1 MFSSGPDIVS
11 SITELSS
18 AAWAYTGV
26 SMAFEL
32 GIVRA
37 LDEPSSAARIAS
49 RLDLDPALVED
60 LLGVLVAIGAV
71 ERTGERGDVFA
82 ATAAFGPFRSGSLA
96 RVMRAGIRS
105 DQMQTAEAFRSAR
118 AGSLDPGWA
127 HRDPDVLVAQGETA
141 GLFRLAAEHVLP
153 SLPGL
158 RDRLERSG
166 AAFLDVGAGVGVLS
180 REICMVYPEVEAT
193 CLEPNEAA
201 RALGRERCRESG
213 LEGRIEFISH
223 AVGELEPQPR
233 FDLALIPQPF
243 LHPDAFATGL
253 GHVRQALRPGGWLL
267 VLALDLPDHEPLT
280 AASRRVRA
288 RLWGGGALECEDL
301 IAMLRDD
308 GFSDVQAH
316 APIGAYR
323 MYVARRPVAAAAD
336 AELGAPGADP
346 IAA

>member
-11 SITELSS
+11 SLGELSS

-32 GIVRA
+32 GVVRA
-37 LDEPSSAARIAS
+37 LDEPSSAEEIAA
-49 RLDLDPALVED
+49 RLDLEPALVED
-60 LLGVLVAIGAV
+60 LLGVLAAIGAV
-71 ERTGERGDVFA
+71 ERTGERGDVYA
-82 ATAAFGPFRSGSLA
+82 ATPAFGPFRSGSLA

-127 HRDPDVLVAQGETA
+127 HRDPDLLVAQGETA

-153 SLPGL
+153 SLDGL
-158 RDRLERSG
+158 RARLDRPG
-166 AAFLDVGAGVGVLS
+166 ASFLDVGAGVGVLS
-180 REICMVYPEVEAT
+180 REICLVYPEVEAT

-213 LEGRIEFISH
+213 LEGRIEFVSH
-223 AVGELEPQPR
+223 EVGELEPGPR

-243 LHPDAFATGL
+243 LRPEAFADGI
-253 GHVRQALRPGGWLL
+253 GHVRRALRPGGWLL
-267 VLALDLPDHEPLT
+267 VLALDLPEGEPLT

-288 RLWGGGALECEDL
+288 RLWGGGALGCEDL
-301 IAMLRDD
+301 LALLRED
-308 GFSDVQAH
+308 GFEDVRAQ

-323 MYVARRPVAAAAD
+323 MYAARRPVAAAAPRL
-336 AELGAPGADP
+336 AQPGADP
-346 IAA
+346 VAA